1 MYSLPLGFLFSFIS
15 ISIPTSTQLKYVS
28 KKFTPLAIWFI
39 TLVFSCISFY
49 LYDLFNN
56 LSPVVY
62 SSEYYWEEGI
72 YLDFRENMTFKA
84 INADFE
90 SEISYG
96 NYEIQDSFIILK
108 DDVYFGMSKMKDTL
122 VIQDEGIKFVL
133 EKPWRVDSG
142 ILQINNN

>member
-1 MYSLPLGFLFSFIS
+1 MYS
-15 ISIPTSTQLKYVS
+15 T
-28 KKFTPLAIWFI
+28 
-39 TLVFSCISFY
+39 
-49 LYDLFNN
+49 
-56 LSPVVY
+56 
-62 SSEYYWEEGI
+62 EYYWEEGI

-96 NYEIQDSFIILK
+96 TYEVKDSLIILK

-133 EKPWRVDSG
+133 EKSWRVDSG
-142 ILQINNN
+142 ILRINNN